1 MKKLLTLIVSL
12 LPISTFALGLINNF
26 EWLEPNNRVEV
37 VVGEPYQLK
46 FNCSDNSLPF
56 TSEYA
61 DNWNHYDFAGGQ
73 HMVSTPTGYSIDEKG
88 IITGLIPG
96 SYAIKFTGY
105 IQPKSGVD
113 KMLMITVV
121 SERSE
126 TESNNTLDTANDIYT
141 KIRFG
146 LYNIS
151 DIDYFKYTNNSL
163 KWGDNVTFKI
173 HYYGSRENPF
183 GYKWATF
190 SGTEMVGGGS
200 LISQDQECK
209 ALVAYGNTVYLEVYY
224 DQSRSEYFNYGE
236 EFVAEVY
243 INGVPASEY
252 GNNVG
257 EGFDGEGT
265 ENNPYLIKNASSLK
279 QLANNVNSG
288 NSYSNTCFELSD
300 NIDMTGEAFEPI
312 GNQNNHFSGKFDGKG
327 FIVKGVSVNADS
339 YLGLFGYIENAYIND
354 VGMEDAYIT
363 GSSHLGGIAGHSQNS
378 IITNCFTRGHTNG
391 NDCVGALVGYSGEG
405 TVIQNCF
412 SSMQHTKYQIYGS
425 VGGLVGYNCG
435 KLENSYF
442 YGTINAK
449 LFEKSTTGGI
459 VGYNHTTGSIHYCY
473 FIKYGDVMNGEFNY
487 CGSLNWG
494 DCYGTD
500 SFDLYGITTSGS
512 YLHAKLNT
520 WVDDHS
526 SEGHYRKWTSE
537 GFPSFSEYA
546 ESVDPTENKDFIDLG
561 LPSGLLWAK
570 ANLGTSRPEET
581 GYYYAWGE
589 TTPNKSLYDATTY
602 TDPNV
607 SNISGTEYD
616 AAFTS
621 SGGKCRIPTY
631 DEFLELINYC
641 TWEYTQVNSIN
652 GYKVIGAN
660 GNSIFLPFVGGKED
674 NYNVGYS
681 EYGYSGQGFYVSGT
695 AFPYNSAYNW
705 YLYMDT
711 DPRFGMYGY
720 NKTRG
725 QTIRPVQNLSSDIDG
740 ITIDHS
746 VASANIYTLNGQL
759 VLKNANMQEA
769 TKNLPSGIYVTNGK
783 KFVVK

>member
-1 MKKLLTLIVSL
+1 MKKILTLIVLL
-12 LPISTFALGLINNF
+12 LPMSTFALGLINDF
-26 EWLEPNNRVEV
+26 EWLEPNNSVEV
-37 VVGEPYQLK
+37 VAGEPYQLK

-56 TSEYA
+56 TSDYA
-61 DNWNHYDFAGGQ
+61 DSWVHYDFEGGQ
-73 HMVSTPTGYSIDEKG
+73 HVVSSPTGYSIDNKG
-88 IITGLIPG
+88 VITGLVAG
-96 SYAIKFTGY
+96 SYAIKFTGW

-121 SERSE
+121 LERSE
-126 TESNNTLDTANDIYT
+126 AESNNTFDTANEIT
-141 KIRFG
+141 SKIRFG
-146 LYNIS
+146 LYNTS
-151 DIDYFKYTNNSL
+151 DIDYFKYSNSSL
-163 KWGDNVTFKI
+163 KWGDEVTFKI

-183 GYKWATF
+183 GYKWSTF
-190 SGTEMVGGGS
+190 CGTNMSGSGS
-200 LISQDQECK
+200 LVSQDQECR
-209 ALVAYGNTVYLEVYY
+209 ALISSGNTVYLEVYY
-224 DQSRSEYFNYGE
+224 DQSRSQYFNYGE

-252 GNNVG
+252 GNDVS

-265 ENNPYLIKNASSLK
+265 ENAPYIIKNASSLI
-279 QLANNVNSG
+279 QLANLVNTG
-288 NSYSNTCFELSD
+288 NSYANTYFELGD
-300 NIDMTGEAFEPI
+300 NIDMTGMAFEPI
-312 GNQNNHFSGKFDGKG
+312 GNQDNHFSGIFDGKG
-327 FIVKGVSVNADS
+327 FVIKGITVNADS
-339 YLGLFGYIENAYIND
+339 YIGLFGYIENAFVND
-354 VGMEDAYIT
+354 IGIEDANYT
-363 GSSHLGGIAGHSQNS
+363 GWSNIGGIAGYSLNS
-378 IITNCFTRGHTNG
+378 VITNCYSRGFTNG

-442 YGTINAK
+442 YGTVNAK
-449 LFEKSTTGGI
+449 IFEKSTTGGI
-459 VGYNHTTGSIHYCY
+459 VGYNHATGSIHYCY

-520 WVDDHS
+520 WVDDYS
-526 SEGHYRKWTSE
+526 IEGRFRKWTNES
-537 GFPSFSEYA
+537 FPSFSEYA
-546 ESVDPTENKDFIDLG
+546 ESLGPSDNKDFVDLG

-570 ANLGTSRPEET
+570 ANLGANSPEEA

-589 TTPNKSLYDATTY
+589 TTPNKSVYNAITY

-607 SNISGTEYD
+607 SDISGTEYD
-616 AAFTS
+616 AAYTT
-621 SGGKCRIPTY
+621 SGGKWRMPTY
-631 DEFLELINYC
+631 DEFLELMNYC
-641 TWEYTQVNSIN
+641 SWEYTQVNSIN
-652 GYKVIGAN
+652 GYKIIGAN

-695 AFPYNSAYNW
+695 AFPYNSDYNW

-725 QTIRPVQNLSSDIDG
+725 QTIRPVKNLASNIGG
-740 ITIDHS
+740 ITNDNS
-746 VASANIYTLNGQL
+746 GASSNIYTLDGRL
-759 VLKNANMQEA
+759 VLKNANLQEA
-769 TKNLPSGIYVTNGK
+769 AKKLPSGIYVTNGK
-783 KFVVK
+783 KFIVK

>member
-1 MKKLLTLIVSL
+1 MKKFLMLIASL

-56 TSEYA
+56 TSDYA

-73 HMVSTPTGYSIDEKG
+73 HMVSTPTGYSIDENG

-146 LYNIS
+146 LYNTS
-151 DIDYFKYTNNSL
+151 DIDYFKYTNNCL
-163 KWGDNVTFKI
+163 KLGDNVTFKI

-190 SGTEMVGGGS
+190 SGTELVGGGS

-224 DQSRSEYFNYGE
+224 DQSCSEYFNYGE

-252 GNNVG
+252 GNDVG
-257 EGFDGEGT
+257 EEFDGEGT
-265 ENNPYLIKNASSLK
+265 ENNPYLIKSVLNLK

-288 NSYSNTCFELSD
+288 NSYSNIHFELTE
-300 NIDMTGEAFEPI
+300 NIDMAGETFEPI

-327 FIVKGVSVNADS
+327 FVIKGISVNADS
-339 YLGLFGYIENAYIND
+339 YIGLFGYIENAFIND
-354 VGMEDAYIT
+354 VGVEDANYT
-363 GSSHLGGIAGHSQNS
+363 GWSNIGGIAGYSLNS
-378 IITNCFTRGHTNG
+378 VITNCYSRGHTNG

-449 LFEKSTTGGI
+449 IFEKSTTGGI

-526 SEGHYRKWTSE
+526 SERRYRKWTSE
-537 GFPSFSEYA
+537 VFPSFSEYA
-546 ESVDPTENKDFIDLG
+546 ESADPTDDKDFVDLG

-570 ANLGTSRPEET
+570 ANLCASRPEET
-581 GYYYAWGE
+581 GCYYAWGE

-607 SNISGTEYD
+607 SNISGDRIRCGLHYIRWQMSNTD
-616 AAFTS
+616 V
-621 SGGKCRIPTY
+621 CRIFRV
-631 DEFLELINYC
+631 DKLL
-641 TWEYTQVNSIN
+641 
-652 GYKVIGAN
+652 
-660 GNSIFLPFVGGKED
+660 
-674 NYNVGYS
+674 
-681 EYGYSGQGFYVSGT
+681 
-695 AFPYNSAYNW
+695 
-705 YLYMDT
+705 YL
-711 DPRFGMYGY
+711 
-720 NKTRG
+720 
-725 QTIRPVQNLSSDIDG
+725 G
-740 ITIDHS
+740 IHPGR
-746 VASANIYTLNGQL
+746 IYQW
-759 VLKNANMQEA
+759 V
-769 TKNLPSGIYVTNGK
+769 
-783 KFVVK
+783 

>member
-607 SNISGTEYD
+607 SNITRTEYD

>member
-1 MKKLLTLIVSL
+1 MKKILTLIVSL
-12 LPISTFALGLINNF
+12 LPISTFALGLINDF
-26 EWLEPNNRVEV
+26 EWLEPNNSVEV
-37 VVGEPYQLK
+37 VVGEAYQLK

-56 TSEYA
+56 TSNYA
-61 DNWNHYDFAGGQ
+61 DSWVHYDFEGGQ
-73 HMVSTPTGYSIDEKG
+73 HVVSSPTGYSIDNKG
-88 IITGLIPG
+88 IISGLVAG
-96 SYAIKFTGY
+96 SYAIKFTGW
-105 IQPKSGVD
+105 IQPKSGVN

-126 TESNNTLDTANDIYT
+126 TESNNTLDTANEIT
-141 KIRFG
+141 SKIRFG
-146 LYNIS
+146 LYNTS
-151 DIDYFKYTNNSL
+151 DIDYFKYSNSRL
-163 KWGDNVTFKI
+163 KWGDEVTFKV

-183 GYKWATF
+183 GYKWSTF
-190 SGTEMVGGGS
+190 CGTNMSGSGNLV
-200 LISQDQECK
+200 SQDQECR
-209 ALVAYGNTVYLEVYY
+209 ALVSSGNTVYLEVYY
-224 DQSRSEYFNYGE
+224 DQSRSQYFNYGE

-252 GNNVG
+252 GNDVS

-265 ENNPYLIKNASSLK
+265 ENAPYVIKNASNLI
-279 QLANNVNSG
+279 QLANLVNSG
-288 NSYSNTCFELSD
+288 NSYVNTYFELSD
-300 NIDMTGEAFEPI
+300 NIDMTGMDFEPI
-312 GNQNNHFSGKFDGKG
+312 GNQNNHFSGIFDGQGFVIKG
-327 FIVKGVSVNADS
+327 ITVNADS
-339 YLGLFGYIENAYIND
+339 YIGLFGYIENAFVND
-354 VGMEDAYIT
+354 VGIEDANYT
-363 GSSHLGGIAGHSQNS
+363 GWSNIGGIAGYSLNS
-378 IITNCFTRGHTNG
+378 VITNCYSRGLTNG

-449 LFEKSTTGGI
+449 IFEKSTTGGV

-473 FIKYGDVMNGEFNY
+473 FIKNGDVMNGEFNY

-526 SEGHYRKWTSE
+526 IEGRFRKWTNES
-537 GFPSFSEYA
+537 FPSFSEYA
-546 ESVDPTENKDFIDLG
+546 ESVGPSDNKDFVDLG

-570 ANLGTSRPEET
+570 ANLGANSPVET
-581 GYYYAWGE
+581 GYYYGWGE
-589 TTPNKSLYDATTY
+589 ITPNKSLYDATTY

-616 AAFTS
+616 AAYRT
-621 SGGKCRIPTY
+621 SGGNCRIPTY
-631 DEFLELINYC
+631 DEFLELMNCC

-711 DPRFGMYGY
+711 DPCFGMYGY
-720 NKTRG
+720 SKTRG
-725 QTIRPVQNLSSDIDG
+725 QTIRPVKNLASNIGG
-740 ITIDHS
+740 ITNDNS
-746 VASANIYTLNGQL
+746 GDSSNIYTLDGRL
-759 VLKNANMQEA
+759 VLKNASMQEA
-769 TKNLPSGIYVTNGK
+769 AKNLPSGIYVTKGK
-783 KFVVK
+783 KFIVK